1 MKKWMVLTLAALCAT
16 CTMAQQKKGKPT
28 AMKEGQVIAIKEIT
42 GVGGDSDYTT
52 PAPQLSEKWKKKINH
67 VDSYK
72 KDNVDGWHFFEVAY
86 EVGSTGQ
93 DATGAK
99 KPILVIPEVEVTYAL
114 LYDMSK
120 SKLASSVKSQAQ
132 KAKGA
137 IGWENP
143 KEMYSLFTTTV
154 TYTTITPKRV
164 HYAAV
169 CLPPSVVAVYGEPI
183 AYSVQIKVDG
193 IQQGDIETV
202 FRGEASVG
210 GKSLKDIA
218 YDKNGP
224 SAWWERIENLTNA
237 VVKRDGILR
246 DRSATPF
253 ALVGDMYYDQVKMD
267 K

>member
-1 MKKWMVLTLAALCAT
+1 MKKWMFFTMIALCAT
-16 CTMAQQKKGKPT
+16 CAMAQKKSKGS
-28 AMKEGQVIAIKEIT
+28 AMKEGQVIAIEEIS
-42 GVGGDSDYTT
+42 GVGGDSDYTVA
-52 PAPQLSEKWKKKINH
+52 APQASPKFKKYINH
-67 VDSYK
+67 TSDYSDDSVK
-72 KDNVDGWHFFEVAY
+72 GWHYFEVAY
-86 EVGSTGQ
+86 EVGSTGI
-93 DATGAK
+93 DKDGAK
-99 KPILVIPEVEVTYAL
+99 KPILVIPEIEVTYAL

-120 SKLASSVKSQAQ
+120 SKLASAVKGQAA

-143 KEMYSLFTTTV
+143 KEMYSLFTTTI
-154 TYTTITPKRV
+154 TYTTITPKRS

-169 CLPPSVVAVYGEPI
+169 CLPPSAVAVYGEPI
-183 AYSVQIKVDG
+183 AFSVQIKVDG
-193 IQQGDIETV
+193 VQQGNIETV
-202 FRGEASVG
+202 FKGDAKVA

-224 SAWWERIENLTNA
+224 CAWWERIENLTDA

-253 ALVGDMYYDQVKMD
+253 ALAGDMYYDQVKMD

>member
-1 MKKWMVLTLAALCAT
+1 MKKWMTFTMVVLCAT
-16 CTMAQQKKGKPT
+16 CAMAQRKSKGAT
-28 AMKEGQVIAIKEIT
+28 MKEGQVIAIKEIS
-42 GVGGDSDYTT
+42 GVGGDSDYTVT
-52 PAPQLSEKWKKKINH
+52 PPQSNEKFKKKVNH
-67 VDSYK
+67 TNDYSDDGVK
-72 KDNVDGWHFFEVAY
+72 GWHYFEVAY
-86 EVGSTGQ
+86 EVGSTGL
-93 DATGAK
+93 DETGAK

-120 SKLASSVKSQAQ
+120 SKLATSVKGQAN

-137 IGWENP
+137 IGWDNP
-143 KEMYSLFTTTV
+143 KEMYSLFTTTI
-154 TYTTITPKRV
+154 TYTTITPKRE

-193 IQQGDIETV
+193 VQQGDIETV
-202 FRGEASVG
+202 FRGDAKVA

-218 YDKNGP
+218 YDKDGP
-224 SAWWERIENLTNA
+224 SAWWERIENLTDA

-253 ALVGDMYYDQVKMD
+253 ALAGDRYYDQVKMD